1 MTLDNIKYMTFS
13 QLMSSVESDM
23 ESFADSG
30 MVDRSKY
37 IKTIRKV
44 NSDLGVR
51 INQEKEVL
59 LDIKN
64 YRTTLPDDFEHLQLA
79 LLCEETPTRCQIVS
93 PSPDAPKLISCL
105 DTDSE
110 TFNPC
115 ASCPTSCPEGSS
127 TTICGQ
133 CYKVYQKV
141 DYDLTLA
148 YSTKVPVKL
157 TKRSHAYCSSNC
169 LNSMLNSDKYK
180 YTLDIDDRVITLSGV
195 KEGKV
200 YINYIT
206 DMVNEDNEILLV
218 NHPLLT
224 DYYEYS
230 VKEKMLEN
238 YMLNNDSDVSSK
250 LKYIIE
256 QKKLARIDAMNF
268 VYMPEFTEITAY
280 QKAKRENFYNRFFKQ
295 FERY

>member
-105 DTDSE
+105 DTDSA

-115 ASCPTSCPEGSS
+115 AACPTSCPEGSS

-157 TKRSHAYCSSNC
+157 TKRSHTYCSSNC
-169 LNSMLNSDKYK
+169 LNSLLNSDKYK
-180 YTLDIDDRVITLSGV
+180 YVLDVDDGVMTLSGI
-195 KEGKV
+195 KEGKIYV
-200 YINYIT
+200 NYIT
-206 DMVNEDNEILLV
+206 DMINGDNEIILV

-230 VKEKMLEN
+230 VKEKMMEN

-250 LKYIIE
+250 LKYLIE

-280 QKAKRENFYNRFFKQ
+280 QKAKRENFYNRFYKQ